1 MEINIEGLN
10 KLSRELK
17 NDNKVI
23 VLCHGSFDILHEGHL
38 NLFKKA
44 KESGDVLFVGIETDD
59 YIKDKKGKNRP
70 INNLKARMNNLLRI
84 DLVDYLFI
92 IPFDKTYKIYIDI
105 YKNLKPDILVT
116 AKDERFKNKETDA
129 IAEDIKVV
137 AIEDKNIS
145 SSDFV

>member
-23 VLCHGSFDILHEGHL
+23 VLFHGSFDILHEGHL